1 VAAESADGLLEVGL
15 VMRPHGLG
23 GEVVVSFVSNRAERS
38 VPGSVFMTDQGEL
51 CIETARPFKHRW
63 LVHFVGIR
71 GIDAAERLRNL
82 VLRAPPLEDPDAL
95 WVHELMGSAVIDHS
109 DGRHLG
115 TVTAVVANPVSD
127 LLELDGGGLVPLR
140 CVVENGPGRIV
151 VDIPAGLLD

>member
-1 VAAESADGLLEVGL
+1 
-15 VMRPHGLG
+15 MRPHGLN

-38 VPGSVFMTDQGEL
+38 MPGSVFMTDEGEL
-51 CIETARPFKHRW
+51 RIESSRPFKHRW
-63 LVHFVGIR
+63 LVRFVGVH
-71 GIDAAERLRNL
+71 GIAAAEQLRDR
-82 VLRAPPLEDPDAL
+82 VLRAPPLDDPSAL
-95 WVHELMGSAVIDHS
+95 WVHELMGSAVIDHA